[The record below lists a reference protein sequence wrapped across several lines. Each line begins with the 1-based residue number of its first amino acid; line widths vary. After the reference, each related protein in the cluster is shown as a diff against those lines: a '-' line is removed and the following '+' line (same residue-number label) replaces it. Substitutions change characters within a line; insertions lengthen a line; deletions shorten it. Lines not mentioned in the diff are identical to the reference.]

1 MKHLNEFL
9 NEEETYRNYVG
20 ELKTAFRKTG
30 IEEHLY
36 DNQLVVSA
44 SGWPI
49 GHPNGSIGI
58 TFWLMD
64 DDIDIK
70 KLQKVAKSFAKKH
83 GFIASTFYPNGIES
97 NADSS
102 KTQDWRNKAAMGSNF
117 VYGFTFYNEGN
128 DTAKKIYTIL
138 K

>member
-1 MKHLNEFL
+1 MRSLKEYL
-9 NEEETYRNYVG
+9 NEEETYKNYAG
-20 ELKTAFRKTG
+20 ELKVMFRKTG
-30 IEEHLY
+30 IVKHLY
-36 DNQLVVSA
+36 NNELTVSA

-64 DDIDIK
+64 DDIDVK
-70 KLQKVAKSFAKKH
+70 KLQKVAKSYAKKH
-83 GFIASTFYPNGIES
+83 GFIASTFYPDGIQS

-102 KTQDWRNKAAMGSNF
+102 KTQDWSNNAAQGSNF
-117 VYGFTFYNEGN
+117 IYGFTFYNEGN
-128 DTAKKIYTIL
+128 DTAKKIYTVL